1 MQTGTRK
8 SWLYAAGLLATTLI
22 MLTLVGAALRGSW
35 QDHRSAQLDRLA
47 ALSRAFTAHVGGVLH
62 SVADDLRL
70 VAGEIAADPTL
81 LDRADPR
88 LARRLALMRSARDRG
103 VRYAVATSDDPA
115 IVGDTTF
122 ADRGGIDS
130 LIATHVTGNP
140 GELQVSPPL
149 RRAGMAETRFALS
162 TAILHADGR
171 MLGIV
176 MAHLAPADLM
186 SMFGDLNM
194 LSGSRMSLFEVGGVL
209 LARMPVQS
217 VAAGAPI
224 GRSKISELILE
235 GARDG
240 ATIEKSPIDGSSVV
254 SHFVVLDGLPIIP
267 VITVPESAIWSS
279 WVRGNIGPLGIY
291 TLLLAALLAIHA
303 VLLVRLRARERA
315 DETARDASTRS
326 AEAAQQGLAVTEARF
341 RDAIE
346 SIGEGFVLWDA
357 NDRLLLWNRR
367 FEILTGIGDDI
378 RRILRPGM
386 RFEDA
391 IRALGQRTMPGATA
405 GALDGWLAERLQRRA
420 DVGLPWTFTAIN
432 GRHLELEER
441 RTSEGGLVSI
451 YRDVGDQMEALR
463 RVAEAEARFRE
474 GVESME
480 DGFLLLDRDDR
491 VMMWNRSYLEMVPY
505 MEGIIR
511 AEAPW
516 TEMLDLSLARGL
528 PELDAEGR
536 ARWIA
541 ERLAARTRG
550 ETTEF
555 ENHLGRILQATDRP
569 TSDGGHV
576 IILRDVTEEKRL
588 LRRISESEARFRDG
602 IESMADAFA
611 LWDRDDR
618 LLSWNRA
625 YAAIFPKAEAGL
637 LRVGRR
643 LDEIVSGN
651 LAREFPDL
659 DAAEHAAIVAKRSVR
674 GADGDNRSEL
684 ALPDGRIFEV
694 SDRRTADGGW
704 VSVYRDVT
712 EHRRAG
718 LRIEASEAR
727 FRDGI
732 ESMTD
737 GFVLWDSGDRLV
749 TWNRRLVEFFPE
761 GELFLTPGLPFARF
775 ARFFAEP
782 GAPPKTREEREE
794 ITRRRL
800 ERRAR
805 LNEPFEIG
813 RVDGRIIRVL
823 ERRTS
828 DGGTLGIY
836 SDVTEERRSAALV
849 AASEARFRDG
859 IESMAEGLV
868 MWDAQDR
875 MALWNQRARD
885 MFAFVSDHWR
895 VGDDFEQA
903 MTRVSAVLMPDAAS
917 AERARWVNARKEAH
931 ARGTTVEFTTPE
943 GRVIEVRDRRMSDGG
958 AISVYRDVS
967 EERRLM
973 RRLAESEARFWDGI
987 DSMGE
992 GFLLCDPQDRI
1003 FAWNHQAVVLAP
1015 EMQDVAAVG
1024 KPFSQFLRDLLR
1036 LLHPDLDASAL
1047 DERFRERMEWR
1058 AQLGVARDLRW
1069 PSGRIL
1075 RTIENRT
1082 SEGGIVS
1089 IWHDVT
1095 AQLRAQAELER
1106 ALSAERE
1113 MNAQQRRFV
1122 SIASHEFRTPLAVI
1136 DGATQRLLAKLA
1148 EADGDANAET
1158 RKRLDRIRGAV
1169 SRMTELIERTLS
1181 SARLDDGRIEIET
1194 RVFDLAGLLREVG
1207 ERQRQ
1212 ISPDF
1217 EITLDAAAGDLS
1229 VEGDVKLLEQVFTNL
1244 LSNAVKYSGRARR
1257 IEVSA
1262 AADDEAVQVRVSDHG
1277 IGIPADEMSQL
1288 FTRFFRARTAMGI
1301 PGTGIGLHLVR
1312 ELVQMH
1318 GGRVDVASEPGKG
1331 SSFTVTLP
1339 RRQQMAAPTR
1349 TAAE

>member
-1 MQTGTRK
+1 M
-8 SWLYAAGLLATTLI
+8 
-22 MLTLVGAALRGSW
+22 
-35 QDHRSAQLDRLA
+35 
-47 ALSRAFTAHVGGVLH
+47 
-62 SVADDLRL
+62 
-70 VAGEIAADPTL
+70 
-81 LDRADPR
+81 
-88 LARRLALMRSARDRG
+88 
-103 VRYAVATSDDPA
+103 
-115 IVGDTTF
+115 
-122 ADRGGIDS
+122 
-130 LIATHVTGNP
+130 
-140 GELQVSPPL
+140 
-149 RRAGMAETRFALS
+149 
-162 TAILHADGR
+162 
-171 MLGIV
+171 
-176 MAHLAPADLM
+176 
-186 SMFGDLNM
+186 
-194 LSGSRMSLFEVGGVL
+194 
-209 LARMPVQS
+209 
-217 VAAGAPI
+217 
-224 GRSKISELILE
+224 
-235 GARDG
+235 
-240 ATIEKSPIDGSSVV
+240 
-254 SHFVVLDGLPIIP
+254 
-267 VITVPESAIWSS
+267 
-279 WVRGNIGPLGIY
+279 
-291 TLLLAALLAIHA
+291 
-303 VLLVRLRARERA
+303 RARERA
-315 DETARDASTRS
+315 DETARDATARS
-326 AEAAQQGLAVTEARF
+326 AEVAQQGLAVTEARF

-357 NDRLLLWNRR
+357 DDRLLLWNRR

-386 RFEDA
+386 RFDDA
-391 IRALGQRTMPGATA
+391 IRALGQRTMPGAAA

-420 DVGLPWTFTAIN
+420 DVGVPWTFTAIN
-432 GRHLELEER
+432 GRRLELEER
-441 RTSEGGLVSI
+441 RTSEGGRVSI
-451 YRDVGDQMEALR
+451 YRDVGEQLEALQ
-463 RVAEAEARFRE
+463 RVAEAEARFRD

-505 MEGIIR
+505 MDGIIR

-516 TEMLDLSLARGL
+516 TQMLDLSLARGL
-528 PELDAEGR
+528 PELDAEAR

-541 ERLAARTRG
+541 ERLAARARG

-555 ENHLGRILQATDRP
+555 ENHIGRILQATDRP

-588 LRRISESEARFRDG
+588 LRRISENEARFRDG
-602 IESMADAFA
+602 IESMADGFA
-611 LWDRDDR
+611 LWDQDDG

-637 LRVGRR
+637 LQVGRR
-643 LDEIVSGN
+643 LEEIVAGN

-659 DAAEHAAIVAKRSVR
+659 DPAERAAIVARRCARSD
-674 GADGDNRSEL
+674 AGDNRSEQE
-684 ALPDGRIFEV
+684 LPDGRIFEV
-694 SDRRTADGGW
+694 SDRRTSDGGW
-704 VSVYRDVT
+704 VSVYRDIT

-718 LRIEASEAR
+718 LRIAASEAR

-737 GFVLWDSGDRLV
+737 GFVLWDSDDRLV

-782 GAPPKTREEREE
+782 GAPPKTRDEREE

-805 LNEPFEIG
+805 LDEPFEIR

-875 MALWNQRARD
+875 MSLWNQRARD
-885 MFAFVSDHWR
+885 MFSFVSDLWR
-895 VGDDFEQA
+895 VGDGFDQA
-903 MTRVSAVLMPDAAS
+903 MMRLSAILMPEAAP
-917 AERARWVNARKEAH
+917 AERERWVNARKEAH
-931 ARGTTVEFTTPE
+931 ASGSTVEFTTPE
-943 GRVIEVRDRRMSDGG
+943 GRMIEVRDRRMSDGG
-958 AISVYRDVS
+958 AITVYRDVS

-1015 EMQDVAAVG
+1015 EMQDVVAVG
-1024 KPFSQFLRDLLR
+1024 KPFAQFLRELLR
-1036 LLHPDLDASAL
+1036 VLYPDLDAGAL
-1047 DERFRERMEWR
+1047 DERLRERMEWR
-1058 AQLGVARDLRW
+1058 AQLGVPRDLRW

-1089 IWHDVT
+1089 VWHDVT
-1095 AQLRAQAELER
+1095 TQLRAQAELER

-1136 DGATQRLLAKLA
+1136 DGATQRLMAKLT
-1148 EADGDANAET
+1148 EADGDAGAEM

-1169 SRMTELIERTLS
+1169 SRMTELIDRTLS

-1194 RVFDLAGLLREVG
+1194 RIFDLGGLLREVG

-1217 EITLDAAAGDLS
+1217 EIILDAIGGDLS
-1229 VEGDVKLLEQVFTNL
+1229 IEGDVKLLEQVFTNL
-1244 LSNAVKYSGRARR
+1244 LSNAVKYSGRSRR
-1257 IEVSA
+1257 IEISA
-1262 AADDEAVQVRVSDHG
+1262 ALGDATVRICVRDHG
-1277 IGIPADEMSQL
+1277 LGIPADEMSQL
-1288 FTRFFRARTAMGI
+1288 FTRFFRARTAIGI

-1339 RRQQMAAPTR
+1339 RRQQMAAPNR